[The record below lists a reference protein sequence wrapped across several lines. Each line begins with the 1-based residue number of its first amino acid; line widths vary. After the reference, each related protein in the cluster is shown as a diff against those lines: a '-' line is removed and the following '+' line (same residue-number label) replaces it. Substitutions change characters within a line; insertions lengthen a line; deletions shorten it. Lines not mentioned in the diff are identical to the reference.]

1 MNKYYKIYQTAENQY
16 SVEVINNYT
25 YDFYDLDGST
35 VNTLAELLDSL
46 NFEDKTEEDWYDLL
60 YIRFTLRAY

>member
-16 SVEVINNYT
+16 NVEVTNNYT
-25 YDFYDLDGST
+25 YNFYDLDGEA

-46 NFEDKTEEDWYDLL
+46 NFEDKTEED
-60 YIRFTLRAY
+60 

>member
-1 MNKYYKIYQTAENQY
+1 MDKYYKIYQTAENQY
-16 SVEVINNYT
+16 NVEVTNNYT

-46 NFEDKTEEDWYDLL
+46 NFEDKTEED
-60 YIRFTLRAY
+60 